1 MKKKEKA
8 NGFTLIEL
16 LATIAIISILF
27 FVAIPNIT
35 GLSDDIRKDNMLK
48 DARKFVAQA
57 RYEVNK
63 NYSIRNSNEYI
74 FRLDNLNTGDFD
86 KDETTGKIKDP
97 DGGFYNTEKSYIKYT
112 KYPKATYCIVLFG
125 SKRKIVDPD
134 TMDCVN
140 EENLHNDDYVLD
152 LTEEDK
158 NNPNPTSIPT
168 NPVNTPSGGNT

>member
-74 FRLDNLNTGDFD
+74 FPDSAERYLQEEELYGYSAQELAYARNEIYARHGCVFNSEELNNYFKSKSWYVIDELYDGSLTDIERTNAKLIAEYQVNNNLEY
-86 KDETTGKIKDP
+86 KP
-97 DGGFYNTEKSYIKYT
+97 Q
-112 KYPKATYCIVLFG
+112 
-125 SKRKIVDPD
+125 
-134 TMDCVN
+134 
-140 EENLHNDDYVLD
+140 
-152 LTEEDK
+152 
-158 NNPNPTSIPT
+158 
-168 NPVNTPSGGNT
+168 